1 MRRIPIGVEDF
12 KRMIE
17 RDFYYIDK
25 TEWINDVL
33 SDEIT
38 LYTRP
43 RRFGKTLNMSMLYY
57 FFSNKEDGKIF
68 DGLNIT
74 QNKEAMKHMNQYPVV
89 FISLKDMKRMSMDH
103 QMSKFRAIISD
114 IISQNNELLTSDK
127 LGEFEKKLMHKLY
140 MQESSEPALFDALL
154 NISKCLKQHYGK
166 NTVILIDEYD
176 VPLQSAYYNGYY
188 KEMVDF
194 MGGVLSSVLKS
205 NTALEKGI
213 LTGCLR
219 ISRESIFTGL
229 NNFKVNSIVD
239 GTQSHAFGFTQ
250 GEIDKLL
257 CDYGLEEYKEEVREW
272 YDGYLFGET
281 DIYNPWSSIMYVDKK
296 LIKPKETAISF
307 WANTSSN
314 QLVID
319 YIQRADDV
327 MRKEF
332 EELMRG
338 KPITKYLELELTYK
352 DMDDLNNVYSFLFLT
367 GYLKITRK
375 VEEHIYELVIPNRE
389 VREIYQRSF
398 MKYFRSYVDNK
409 KSDFVSALVKKDIS
423 KAQDILSEILFKH
436 ISYFDNH
443 ENFYHGLLTGLLA
456 NYRIQSNKE
465 IGEGRPDIVVLPQR
479 PSETAI
485 VIECKQS
492 KDYLEIERDSELGAE
507 QIKDNKYMEGIN
519 AYYGYK
525 EVVGYGISF
534 YKKRCHITLVE

>member
-33 SDEIT
+33 NEEIA

-68 DGLNIT
+68 EGLNIT
-74 QNKEAMKHMNQYPVV
+74 KNKEAMKHMNQYPVI
-89 FISLKDMKRMSMDH
+89 FITLKDMKRMNMDH
-103 QMSKFRAIISD
+103 QMSKFRAIISNFV
-114 IISQNNELLTSDK
+114 SQNRELLTSDR
-127 LGEFEKKLMHKLY
+127 LGEFEKQLMHRYYMRECSDEDLY
-140 MQESSEPALFDALL
+140 DALL
-154 NISKCLKQHYGK
+154 NISQCLKEHYGK
-166 NTVILIDEYD
+166 NAVVLIDEYD

-375 VEEHIYELVIPNRE
+375 VENHVYELVIPNRE

-398 MKYFRSYVDNK
+398 MKYFRSYVETR
-409 KSDFVSALVKKDIS
+409 KSDFVNALLDGNVS
-423 KAQDILSEILFKH
+423 FAQKLLGDILFKH
-436 ISYFDNH
+436 ISYFDNQ
-443 ENFYHGLLTGLLA
+443 ENFYHGLLMGILSD
-456 NYRIQSNKE
+456 YGSDSNKE
-465 IGEGRPDIVVLPQR
+465 IGEGRPDIVIYPRTYSDKV
-479 PSETAI
+479 I
-485 VIECKQS
+485 VIECKHS
-492 KDYLEIERDSELGAE
+492 NDEDNIVRDSDKAAR
-507 QIKDNKYMEGIN
+507 QIVEKKYREGVL
-519 AYYGYK
+519 AKGYE
-525 EVVGYGISF
+525 EVIGYGIAF
-534 YKKRCHITLVE
+534 YKKKCKITLVE